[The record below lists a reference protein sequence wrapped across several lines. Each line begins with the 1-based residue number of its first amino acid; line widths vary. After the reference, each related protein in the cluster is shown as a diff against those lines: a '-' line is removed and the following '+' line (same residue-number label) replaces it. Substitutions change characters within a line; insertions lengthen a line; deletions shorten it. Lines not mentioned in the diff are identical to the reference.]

1 MQIGFAVYVCW
12 LAVQDVREK
21 SLSLWKLVAG
31 AVVFFLW
38 RLLEGRGLPRLVDM
52 LPGVFCLSL
61 SLLSGQQIGIGD
73 AIVLLVLGICC
84 GWRNCLA
91 VVFVALVLAGA
102 WGMAGLCRKHY
113 KRKDTLPWLPFLAAA
128 YGICLFWGG

>member
-1 MQIGFAVYVCW
+1 MQIGFCVYLCW

-21 SLSLWKLVAG
+21 SLSFWKLVAG
-31 AVVFFLW
+31 AGVFLLW
-38 RLLEGRGLPRLVDM
+38 RLLEGRGLPQLVDM
-52 LPGVFCLSL
+52 LPGVYCLSL
-61 SLLSGQQIGIGD
+61 SLLSRQQIGIGD

-91 VVFVALVLAGA
+91 VVFVALILAGI
-102 WGMAGLCRKHY
+102 WGMAGIYRKRY

-128 YGICLFWGG
+128 YGICLFRGR